1 MIACRSKYLKCTVL
15 DKSPVGTWT
24 QLGIPG
30 VGSQIFGKWPYLF
43 LSLSWSK
50 SCACYCL
57 LKEKKLLGCDR
68 GAIFIIFSI
77 ISPLFYC
84 GTWIENMMGCICC
97 YSWGGEGRVRTRVG
111 LRVVHVTRREDTFPQ
126 LLCLLRSIT
135 KYIFDQFWRTWI
147 DCVCETAKTD
157 KFICAIN
164 LPPRDTGLFITVS
177 LYYICFL
184 MKRELNHQT
193 QSIVRIRK
201 DREGGIVKEERKIKM
216 ESWEENEL
224 TSADTGRR
232 GKGKNSWFCCK

>member
-1 MIACRSKYLKCTVL
+1 
-15 DKSPVGTWT
+15 
-24 QLGIPG
+24 
-30 VGSQIFGKWPYLF
+30 
-43 LSLSWSK
+43 
-50 SCACYCL
+50 
-57 LKEKKLLGCDR
+57 
-68 GAIFIIFSI
+68 
-77 ISPLFYC
+77 
-84 GTWIENMMGCICC
+84 MGRICC

-111 LRVVHVTRREDTFPQ
+111 LRVVHEASREETFPQ
-126 LLCLLRSIT
+126 LLCLFRSIT
-135 KYIFDQFWRTWI
+135 EYIFDQFWRTWI

-224 TSADTGRR
+224 ASADTGR
-232 GKGKNSWFCCK
+232 KGKTLDFVISKREFIYVKAAEISWRLWNRTLKLIFLKKKMI